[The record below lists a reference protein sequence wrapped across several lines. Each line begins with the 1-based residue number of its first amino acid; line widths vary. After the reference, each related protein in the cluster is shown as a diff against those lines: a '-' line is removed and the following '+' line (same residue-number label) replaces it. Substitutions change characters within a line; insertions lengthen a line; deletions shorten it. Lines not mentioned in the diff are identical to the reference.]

1 MSQQCRRKFLTGLG
15 IAIVVLGCGKSD
27 TITTYEAPRE
37 EYLTYTP
44 RPDPPLVDVLLA
56 ASFAPRN
63 AAWFFKV
70 AGDSSLVEGIEP
82 AFREFLGTVRFPD
95 DSPTWT
101 LPDKW
106 QQRSEAQ
113 STMRYATID
122 VPAGDAALELTVVT
136 LPYDSSPD
144 YAVNNVNRWRGQLQ
158 LRPVAPRVLDDYVER
173 LRFGDKEVV
182 YVNYV
187 GKLSESGPMAGRQ
200 IAERQPSASRLQF
213 EVPAGWQPS
222 EGSSMSAYAFE
233 VAGDDASRVSVTV
246 TRLGGAAGGLASNVN
261 RWRQQVGATPL
272 GEAELEDAVK
282 EIPLVNAIGDY
293 VAIESPEG
301 ASKAQAILGV
311 IVNRD
316 GATWFFKLQGDL
328 ELARREREKFEAFVQ
343 SVEFPE

>member
-1 MSQQCRRKFLTGLG
+1 
-15 IAIVVLGCGKSD
+15 
-27 TITTYEAPRE
+27 
-37 EYLTYTP
+37 
-44 RPDPPLVDVLLA
+44 
-56 ASFAPRN
+56 
-63 AAWFFKV
+63 
-70 AGDSSLVEGIEP
+70 
-82 AFREFLGTVRFPD
+82 
-95 DSPTWT
+95 
-101 LPDKW
+101 
-106 QQRSEAQ
+106 
-113 STMRYATID
+113 
-122 VPAGDAALELTVVT
+122 
-136 LPYDSSPD
+136 
-144 YAVNNVNRWRGQLQ
+144 
-158 LRPVAPRVLDDYVER
+158 
-173 LRFGDKEVV
+173 
-182 YVNYV
+182 
-187 GKLSESGPMAGRQ
+187 
-200 IAERQPSASRLQF
+200 
-213 EVPAGWQPS
+213 
-222 EGSSMSAYAFE
+222 MSAYAFE